1 MRCWVP
7 TLGGRDRDTARCG
20 RSPRRAPCVVSAAH
34 GVGIAAHRGRDAD
47 LFMEDA
53 RVQRRRWPTGR
64 ARRPGLAGCDH
75 REWVGEIAASIVAV
89 GSQQGVLYDEIFAG
103 VHLGGGAG
111 RVLRRRGGRHPVL
124 PAAARRGPR

>member
-1 MRCWVP
+1 VNWRPWLEDRALRQIQGLPSEAFDMLVRTLTRICDDPYDPVFSSPVP
-7 TLGGRDRDTARCG
+7 
-20 RSPRRAPCVVSAAH
+20 
-34 GVGIAAHRGRDAD
+34 
-47 LFMEDA
+47 
-53 RVQRRRWPTGR
+53 
-64 ARRPGLAGCDH
+64 PGLAGCDH

-89 GSQQGVLYDEIFAG
+89 GSQLGMLDDEIFAG